1 MVFKAVVV
9 DIDGTITYSDR
20 SIDCRAVAAL
30 RTLNIPV
37 IIATGNVLC
46 VARAVA
52 KLLGTGGILIAE
64 NGGIVECGRVESDTS
79 HMKECMDALEILE
92 KHFSLERLD
101 PEARITEIG
110 LRRNFNVEEARKLL
124 GDAAVDIVDTGFAIH
139 IKSKKINKG
148 TGLKRIAQMMGL
160 DARDFVAIG
169 DSPNDVEMIK
179 AAGLGV
185 AVGNAHPEL
194 KKGAGMVTKGEHG
207 AGVEEALG
215 ELRRRGEINNIKF
228 E

>member
-1 MVFKAVVV
+1 MSFKAVAV

-30 RTLNIPV
+30 RSLNIPV
-37 IIATGNVLC
+37 VIATGNVLC

-64 NGGIVECGRVESDTS
+64 NGGVVECGRVESDIS
-79 HMKECMDALEILE
+79 HMKECNDALEILE
-92 KHFSLERLD
+92 KHFTLERLD

-110 LRRNFNVEEARKLL
+110 LRRNFDAQEARTLL

-148 TGLKRIAQMMGL
+148 TGLKRIAQMMGI

-169 DSPNDVEMIK
+169 DSPNDIEMIK

-185 AVGNAHPEL
+185 AVGNAHPDL
-194 KKGAGMVTKGEHG
+194 KEAAGLVTKGEHG
-207 AGVEEALG
+207 AGVKEVLG
-215 ELRRRGEINNIKF
+215 ELRKRGEIR
-228 E
+228 